1 LISIRSLDVIKT
13 EVTPSPAAFTNII
26 AVQRESSLPVG
37 WKKIMTT
44 VRSSVDYYS
53 FTAGE
58 NKRNLFDNYYVRF
71 IQRDN
76 MNEKVITQF
85 RHETDSWKRLLE
97 FLQQENGYLLTRLSD
112 ELKNEVDGDFLE
124 RAEYYQ
130 SRFIAENDLVKLL
143 RKDIVE
149 LDLLLKQEEYID
161 GKINTAVRK
170 YKYLK
175 TEMDKLESDFSKLKN
190 DFTIFLTGV

>member
-1 LISIRSLDVIKT
+1 
-13 EVTPSPAAFTNII
+13 
-26 AVQRESSLPVG
+26 
-37 WKKIMTT
+37 
-44 VRSSVDYYS
+44 
-53 FTAGE
+53 
-58 NKRNLFDNYYVRF
+58 
-71 IQRDN
+71 
-76 MNEKVITQF
+76 
-85 RHETDSWKRLLE
+85 
-97 FLQQENGYLLTRLSD
+97 
-112 ELKNEVDGDFLE
+112 VDGDFLE